1 MIFILGGFILGA
13 SLIKIYFRKYK
24 NQYVLD
30 IDELIKEYEII
41 DLPLKKIKY
50 PKNINHNNNENNNID
65 NNENDNINKNEND
78 NNIDNNDVEK
88 EIINDDYI
96 EKYENNFNV
105 PVITIEHLNKI
116 DENIEN
122 KIKDLENSL
131 GYSLKTDNLNDI
143 KKEYL
148 PNNNIAPE
156 VRIFHTIMK
165 KGNLYNDEYKRTI
178 NDFVV
183 IEFVRLAHELNIN
196 LNESIND
203 ENFDIMYAKYV
214 EELIRKKLE

>member
-13 SLIKIYFRKYK
+13 SLIKIYFKKYK
-24 NQYVLD
+24 STYVAN
-30 IDELIKEYEII
+30 IDDLIKEYEII
-41 DLPLKKIKY
+41 DLPQKKIK
-50 PKNINHNNNENNNID
+50 H
-65 NNENDNINKNEND
+65 INKNND
-78 NNIDNNDVEK
+78 VSINNNDSVNNDVS
-88 EIINDDYI
+88 INNDDSINNDVSINNNDSVNNDDYT
-96 EKYENNFNV
+96 ENNFNV

-131 GYSLKTDNLNDI
+131 GFSLKTDNLNDI

-148 PNNNIAPE
+148 PNEKITPE

-183 IEFVRLAHELNIN
+183 IEFVRLAHELNVN

-203 ENFDIMYAKYV
+203 DNFDIMYAKYV

>member
-13 SLIKIYFRKYK
+13 SIIKIYFRKYK
-24 NQYVLD
+24 KQYVLD

-50 PKNINHNNNENNNID
+50 PKNINNNDDKDVNNDNKID
-65 NNENDNINKNEND
+65 NEINNDNEIEN
-78 NNIDNNDVEK
+78 
-88 EIINDDYI
+88 EIINDDDYI

-131 GYSLKTDNLNDI
+131 GFSIKTDNLNDI

-148 PNNNIAPE
+148 LNDKITPE

-178 NDFVV
+178 DEFVV
-183 IEFVRLAHELNIN
+183 IEFVRLAHELNVN